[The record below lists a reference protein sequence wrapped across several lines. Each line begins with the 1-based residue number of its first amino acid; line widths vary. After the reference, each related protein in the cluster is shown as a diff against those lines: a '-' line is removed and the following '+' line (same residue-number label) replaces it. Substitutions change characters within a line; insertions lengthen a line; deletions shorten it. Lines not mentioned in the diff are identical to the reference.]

1 LDLVFQGVLMVVIGK
16 TSASATAP
24 GGFVLRSMTAAA
36 LLVAMLGLSACGT
49 WADPTEWKDPTGLFG
64 GGDDAKAA
72 PVPSG
77 NIAKDAGTNADR
89 FPNLARVPP
98 RPVEMSANSERRQAV
113 DSLAADRANA
123 RYTDEELRARPADS
137 NTPPPAP
144 RQPVTPLPSA
154 DQAPLPRGAVE
165 PQRRQVSQAAGQMP
179 GQVPGQAAAG
189 QMQQAPM
196 QQPASQVDTYSQGL
210 AQSAATTLP
219 AGLTQPQGAGYSPV
233 ALPGAQQLL
242 AIVRF
247 GNGASGLGNDDKAL
261 IKKVAEYYKGLGA
274 KGSLRV
280 VAYAGPSTTGLAQ
293 RRTDNVS
300 AELRRNGAMQLAG
313 ATTAPPAG
321 TAGGAADDYGRRV
334 EIYLVN

>member
-1 LDLVFQGVLMVVIGK
+1 M
-16 TSASATAP
+16 
-24 GGFVLRSMTAAA
+24 LRSMTAAA
-36 LLVAMLGLSACGT
+36 LLVAMLGLAGCGS
-49 WADPTEWKDPTGLFG
+49 WADPTEWF
-64 GGDDAKAA
+64 GDDEAASA

-77 NIAKDAGTNADR
+77 NISRDAGTNADR

-98 RPVEMSANSERRQAV
+98 RPVEMSAGSERRQAV

-144 RQPVTPLPSA
+144 RQPVTQLPA
-154 DQAPLPRGAVE
+154 ANQQPLPRGAVE
-165 PQRRQVSQAAGQMP
+165 PRTQSAAPAPSGMPAPVTQAPLPQAAP
-179 GQVPGQAAAG
+179 AAP
-189 QMQQAPM
+189 QR
-196 QQPASQVDTYSQGL
+196 VDTYSQSL
-210 AQSAATTLP
+210 AQSSATTLP
-219 AGLTQPQGAGYSPV
+219 AGLAQPQASGYSPV

-247 GNGASGLGNDDKAL
+247 GNGASNLGSDDKAL
-261 IKKVAEYYKGLGA
+261 IKRVAEYYKGLGA
-274 KGSLRV
+274 RGSLKV
-280 VAYAGPSTTGLAQ
+280 VTYPAQTTTGLAQ

-300 AELRRNGAMQLAG
+300 AELRRNGAAQIAA

-321 TAGGAADDYGRRV
+321 YAGGAADDYSRRV

>member
-1 LDLVFQGVLMVVIGK
+1 MVLIGK
-16 TSASATAP
+16 TSASAAAP
-24 GGFVLRSMTAAA
+24 GGFMLRSMAGAA
-36 LLVAMLGLSACGT
+36 LLVAMLGLAGCGS
-49 WADPTEWKDPTGLFG
+49 WADPTEWKDPTGWF
-64 GGDDAKAA
+64 GDDDASAQ

-77 NIAKDAGTNADR
+77 NIARDAGGNAER

-144 RQPVTPLPSA
+144 RQPVTQLPA
-154 DQAPLPRGAVE
+154 AGQQPLPRGAVE
-165 PQRRQVSQAAGQMP
+165 PRSQQMAQQPGAAPVTQAPLPAP
-179 GQVPGQAAAG
+179 GQQA
-189 QMQQAPM
+189 QAPAPV
-196 QQPASQVDTYSQGL
+196 PAATPQRTDTYSQSL
-210 AQSAATTLP
+210 AQSSATTLP
-219 AGLTQPQGAGYSPV
+219 AGLAQPQGGASYSPM
-233 ALPGAQQLL
+233 ALPGSQQLL

-261 IKKVAEYYKGLGA
+261 IKRVAEYYKGVGG
-274 KGSLRV
+274 KGNLKV
-280 VAYAGPSTTGLAQ
+280 VTYASQATTGLAQ
-293 RRTDNVS
+293 RRTDNVL
-300 AELRRNGAMQLAG
+300 AELRRNGASEIAA